1 MTKGRLCICVCAVIA
16 VLVFLLGFLWSC
28 QREEPTETTATSTTA
43 ATQATTVT
51 TTVPTETTEK
61 EQDIYWVFAYGG
73 LWVRTGPSTDY
84 ALAGSLDDGEE
95 IEVLSWK
102 DGWAYIEQPVKGWC
116 SGDYLHKLGWYKD
129 VKTPESAPLQDNSLK
144 GKWVHVTTP
153 VRENGIW
160 TCTAGIFRLRSNGTF
175 IYRVDE
181 YRKNADGKWEAA
193 NTLVDHPY
201 WVGQYDFDGKQL
213 TLQYMAELAEEYDAA
228 TGKPTN
234 REWTQ
239 WVYTLTMNVAGS
251 GNTFT
256 TSNGADIPLTVA
268 NEHAGA
274 TENTLYR
281 ASNTVGTPEDV
292 CAILD
297 NHY

>member
-1 MTKGRLCICVCAVIA
+1 
-16 VLVFLLGFLWSC
+16 
-28 QREEPTETTATSTTA
+28 
-43 ATQATTVT
+43 
-51 TTVPTETTEK
+51 
-61 EQDIYWVFAYGG
+61 
-73 LWVRTGPSTDY
+73 
-84 ALAGSLDDGEE
+84 
-95 IEVLSWK
+95 
-102 DGWAYIEQPVKGWC
+102 
-116 SGDYLHKLGWYKD
+116 
-129 VKTPESAPLQDNSLK
+129 
-144 GKWVHVTTP
+144 
-153 VRENGIW
+153 
-160 TCTAGIFRLRSNGTF
+160 
-175 IYRVDE
+175 
-181 YRKNADGKWEAA
+181 
-193 NTLVDHPY
+193 
-201 WVGQYDFDGKQL
+201 
-213 TLQYMAELAEEYDAA
+213 MAELAEEYDAA

-297 NHY
+297 HHY